1 MFAGFFKGKRYAFCG
16 YTFLLFRWFVRAL
29 PYFTDDKVYYLYY
42 TEQFVLSQAFW
53 NKMFHNK
60 DMNKFAERLR
70 ELRTEKGMSRKEI
83 AEKLGVLQRNIS
95 YWELGQREC
104 GFDMLIKIS
113 EVLDVSIDYLLGKT
127 DY

>member
-1 MFAGFFKGKRYAFCG
+1 MFAGLFKGERYAFDG
-16 YTFLLFRWFVRAL
+16 YTFLLFRWFVCAL
-29 PYFTDDKVYYLYY
+29 PYFTDDKVYYLYH